1 MSIVGGFPSKR
12 VDFITVKPPYRPSG
26 RVWIIIANYAQFPED
41 TSCPIRISCI
51 FLYNTLE
58 WTIAKKAKYKYF
70 QCSTNIEKK
79 LLHLTP
85 NGPISGSQQLTQ
97 QKKKKRKKFRT
108 KQSVISISS
117 QHCRRILDWLH
128 YLVQSRWLDI
138 SIIHFC
144 VFIDLNFVLVHC
156 FAPSQ
161 KCIWMLQ
168 VNMISG

>member
-97 QKKKKRKKFRT
+97 QKKTKRKK
-108 KQSVISISS
+108 SLELNS
-117 QHCRRILDWLH
+117 QQFP
-128 YLVQSRWLDI
+128 YLVDI
-138 SIIHFC
+138 AGGSWIGCTIFFSQDGLILASFIF
-144 VFIDLNFVLVHC
+144 VFLLTLT
-156 FAPSQ
+156 S
-161 KCIWMLQ
+161 
-168 VNMISG
+168 S

>member
-1 MSIVGGFPSKR
+1 MQNF
-12 VDFITVKPPYRPSG
+12 
-26 RVWIIIANYAQFPED
+26 QED

-70 QCSTNIEKK
+70 QCSSNIEKNYYIWH
-79 LLHLTP
+79 LMDQSVARSSLH
-85 NGPISGSQQLTQ
+85 NRER
-97 QKKKKRKKFRT
+97 KKRKKFRT
-108 KQSVISISS
+108 KQSVISICS

-128 YLVQSRWLDI
+128 YFVQSRWLDI